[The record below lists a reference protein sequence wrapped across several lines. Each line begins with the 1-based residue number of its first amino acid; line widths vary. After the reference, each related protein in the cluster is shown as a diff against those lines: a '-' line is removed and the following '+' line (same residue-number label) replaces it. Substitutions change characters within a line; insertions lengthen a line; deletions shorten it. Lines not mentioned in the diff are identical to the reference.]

1 MTWDAWFGSV
11 RNGREWYCVE
21 ETIAFWSARL
31 FRRVWSSFIKSFKSY
46 SNGRREIFWEKLIN
60 LMKLGI
66 VLGLDGM
73 NWRNVFSEMI
83 SKKDAIQ
90 DVSSHPSEN
99 NRAIILALRDG
110 HVEVCKLLIAGNLLR
125 FFTPLFGEFE
135 IARLI
140 VGDERTK
147 KYQYENTETRRL
159 WSLDNNWTIRD
170 KVVRLLADT
179 SWSPSDRNN
188 QAS

>member
-1 MTWDAWFGSV
+1 
-11 RNGREWYCVE
+11 
-21 ETIAFWSARL
+21 
-31 FRRVWSSFIKSFKSY
+31 
-46 SNGRREIFWEKLIN
+46 
-60 LMKLGI
+60 
-66 VLGLDGM
+66 
-73 NWRNVFSEMI
+73 MI

-159 WSLDNNWTIRD
+159 
-170 KVVRLLADT
+170 
-179 SWSPSDRNN
+179 
-188 QAS
+188 